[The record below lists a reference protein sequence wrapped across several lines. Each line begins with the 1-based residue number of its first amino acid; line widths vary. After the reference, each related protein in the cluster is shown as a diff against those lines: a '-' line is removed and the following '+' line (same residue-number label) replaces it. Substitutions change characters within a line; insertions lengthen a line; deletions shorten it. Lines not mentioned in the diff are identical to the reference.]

1 MWRTVEADR
10 GGEAHEPI
18 ARQVRPYAGLAGAY
32 DRLVGAALFPVIRDS
47 FEHAV
52 ARLDLD
58 FGSIADVGCGT
69 GVFLD
74 YLRRYRVPLMGVD
87 AAMPMLRVAAA
98 RLRGT
103 GVLLSRQD
111 MRRLRL
117 PWPVDLITC
126 NGDTLNYLLTAH
138 DLRQT
143 LGACHDNLT
152 AGGLLIA
159 DLLVGVP
166 QNSIVGIP
174 KLCLRAPG
182 CVIHWHAQVHRRRR
196 LTRVDIG
203 LGRRTPRG
211 WRWAR
216 EVHRQR
222 WYLGS
227 ELHEAC
233 AAVEMRIVDQ
243 RVLQDGGRCGRAGAW
258 IKLVARRDG

>member
-1 MWRTVEADR
+1 MWRTVAADR
-10 GGEAHEPI
+10 GAEGHEPI
-18 ARQVRPYAGLAGAY
+18 ARQVPPYAGLAAAY
-32 DRLVGAALFPVIRDS
+32 DRLVGAALFPAIRDS
-47 FEHAV
+47 FEDGV
-52 ARLDLD
+52 ARLGID
-58 FGSIADVGCGT
+58 FGSVADVGCGT

-74 YLRRYRVPLMGVD
+74 YLRRYGVPLMGVD
-87 AAMPMLRVAAA
+87 AAVPMLRVAAA

-126 NGDTLNYLLTAH
+126 NGDTLNYLLNAH

-143 LGACHDNLT
+143 LGACRDNLT
-152 AGGLLIA
+152 AGGMLMA

-174 KLCLRAPG
+174 KLRIRAPG

-196 LTRVDIG
+196 LTRVAIG
-203 LGRRTPRG
+203 LGQRTPQG

-222 WYLGS
+222 WYLVS

-233 AAVEMRIVDQ
+233 AAVDMWIVDQ
-243 RVLQDGGRCGRAGAW
+243 RVLQDGGRRGEAGAW